1 MKANNT
7 FPSKPTTLILAIAAS
22 CLTVSAFAAPL
33 AKRADYAEKIYNEYA
48 ASADDKVSFD
58 LNVVAH
64 GKLKDLLGKPFSS
77 ILSTPQRKLVASDNG
92 FITQDHAFQNVN
104 ATKQE
109 YDVLNKSVADFEAKG
124 YPVAGGTYRVL
135 DVITTLGRDVSSHKA
150 IEFCWK
156 EQFHCV
162 LLDPSIEFIDSIA
175 NNRMK
180 LMAEGAGPT
189 VTFDAASP
197 GTASSGAAKP
207 STAVASVQGLAGVCG
222 LASNHASKQKT
233 VTYAA
238 RNLKYKDVFGITL
251 VNKDLGGQ
259 QSGVSCDT
267 SCKPKPYGYSNV
279 SSAQG
284 YLGWRTA
291 CANNSGLGITG
302 TTAKFIGKTLCTH
315 QYAVAASAAISVLNY
330 GSASVDLKID
340 VGGGVDASGGS
351 VYESCGYF

>member
-1 MKANNT
+1 MKAHNI
-7 FPSKPTTLILAIAAS
+7 FPSKSSPLILAIAAS
-22 CLTVSAFAAPL
+22 CVAASTFAAPL
-33 AKRADYAEKIYNEYA
+33 AKRADYAEKIYSEYA

-64 GKLKDLLGKPFSS
+64 GKLKDLAGKKFADIISA
-77 ILSTPQRKLVASDNG
+77 PQRKLTATDNG
-92 FITQDHAFQNVN
+92 FVTSSHAFQNVVAN
-104 ATKQE
+104 SAE
-109 YDVLNKSVADFEAKG
+109 LDVLSKTVADFEAVG
-124 YPVAGGTYRVL
+124 YPVAEGNYRVL
-135 DVITTLGRDVSSHKA
+135 DVITTVGRDVSSHKA

-156 EQFHCV
+156 SQFHCV

-175 NNRMK
+175 NNRIQ
-180 LMAEGAGPT
+180 LMAKGAGPT
-189 VTFDAASP
+189 VTTVA
-197 GTASSGAAKP
+197 SGA
-207 STAVASVQGLAGVCG
+207 TAGVQGITGVCG
-222 LASNHASKQKT
+222 LASNHAIKQRT
-233 VTYAA
+233 VTYGA
-238 RNLKYKDVFGITL
+238 RNLKYKNIFGGTL

-302 TTAKFIGKTLCTH
+302 TTAKFIGKTMCTH
-315 QYAVAASAAISVLNY
+315 QYAVAASASITVLNY
-330 GSASVDLKID
+330 GTAGVDLKVD
-340 VGGGVDASGGS
+340 VGGSVDANGGS